1 MYTPRNMNTLV
12 IISVPRCSLVVHVQI
27 DEEASTAAPT

>member
-12 IISVPRCSLVVHVQI
+12 IISVPRVHVQI
-27 DEEASTAAPT
+27 DEEAFATFK